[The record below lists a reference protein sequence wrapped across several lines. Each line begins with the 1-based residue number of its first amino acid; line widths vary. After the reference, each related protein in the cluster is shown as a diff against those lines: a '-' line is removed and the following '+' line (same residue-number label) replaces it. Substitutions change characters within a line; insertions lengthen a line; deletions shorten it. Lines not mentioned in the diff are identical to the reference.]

1 MQFGGQTPLKL
12 ALGLQRAGVK
22 ILGTSPDS
30 IDLAED
36 RKRFVALL
44 WELGIP
50 QAPSGIATSRAE
62 AREVASKIG
71 YPLVVRPSYVL
82 GGRAMAIVYD
92 AGALDRYMT
101 EAVDASPEH
110 PVLIDKF
117 LEDAFELDVDA
128 VADAAGAVVIGGVM
142 EHIEQAGIHSGD
154 SSCVLPP
161 YLVADRHLV
170 TIRDYTRRIA
180 RALNVIGLVNAQ
192 FAIKDDT
199 VYVLEVNPRASRTV
213 PYLSK
218 ATGVPLAKVA
228 ARVMAG
234 RTLGELGL
242 VDDLD
247 VAGVFVK
254 APVFPFVRFPGV
266 DTILGPEMKSTG
278 EVMGAAATF
287 GLAYAKAQL
296 AAGQRLPDRGTAFL
310 SVNNEDKANVLP
322 IARDLAGLGFSLLAT
337 RGTAAYLRAHGLDPA
352 IVYKVNEGRPHI
364 GDRLLNREID
374 LVINTPLGRESFFDD
389 RTLRRIA
396 TVLGVPC
403 VTTLTGAAAAV
414 SAIRALKEEGIE
426 VQPLQDY
433 HAAVARS

>member
-1 MQFGGQTPLKL
+1 
-12 ALGLQRAGVK
+12 
-22 ILGTSPDS
+22 
-30 IDLAED
+30 
-36 RKRFVALL
+36 
-44 WELGIP
+44 
-50 QAPSGIATSRAE
+50 
-62 AREVASKIG
+62 
-71 YPLVVRPSYVL
+71 
-82 GGRAMAIVYD
+82 MAIVYD

-161 YLVADRHLV
+161 YLVADRHLI
-170 TIRDYTRRIA
+170 TIRDYARRVA
-180 RALNVIGLVNAQ
+180 RALNVIGLLNAQ
-192 FAIKDDT
+192 FAIKDEK

-278 EVMGAAATF
+278 EVMGGGGDLRL
-287 GLAYAKAQL
+287 GLRQ
-296 AAGQRLPDRGTAFL
+296 G
-310 SVNNEDKANVLP
+310 
-322 IARDLAGLGFSLLAT
+322 AT
-337 RGTAAYLRAHGLDPA
+337 RGRTEAARPRHRVHQRQQRGQGQRPADCAGPRRARGSRCWPRAAPPPTCGRTASTPPSSTRSTRAGP
-352 IVYKVNEGRPHI
+352 
-364 GDRLLNREID
+364 
-374 LVINTPLGRESFFDD
+374 TS
-389 RTLRRIA
+389 A
-396 TVLGVPC
+396 TGC
-403 VTTLTGAAAAV
+403 
-414 SAIRALKEEGIE
+414 
-426 VQPLQDY
+426 
-433 HAAVARS
+433 